1 MGKSC
6 TCTPAAS
13 ALTNNNYLA
22 LFSHCLVYTTGKVS
36 PINSN
41 VSAEPEDLDVAGTST
56 FKESSF
62 ASCSVQQSQ
71 LKADITP
78 MSAMQK
84 QDHQSFSKNQRHLVL
99 VSKSETRAASVQLVD
114 CQIQASS
121 CVVRNRTNY
130 VAKPVTETSMH
141 LRNCRLE
148 IYSLKIGL
156 NLEALNVAQ
165 IHSFKMTLN
174 IYDPT
179 YVPEIKRAIDSL
191 KKILDTCDSTNIVA
205 ISVSAETSKIPTH
218 NLELEELEEPESDI
232 LRFKRLLTN
241 DTKYV
246 TGSPHTEGTILS
258 LPTITSSESPCSS
271 GCSEPGKVPAVGKV
285 ATPAAMEMSA
295 NYNDFPEIEGLKKDT
310 MNLKRL
316 LATGSSH
323 AEGSSHVDGSA
334 YTSEVPTII
343 NKSVAPII
351 ETSRDSKMPPCELE
365 ALKREIQHFRNTLN
379 THDPNNVPVYD
390 ELKRAMES
398 LKKTLNTIHAEGIYR
413 PWKAMNKGTPGIHS
427 PMYPP
432 YRAMPGYPP
441 YNRSRQPQR
450 QPSLPANHYGYSAQP
465 RQPCG
470 PRQPHPPVNDHGCT
484 SQPHIQSKETGFSS
498 RDAQAPPPPS
508 SSNDRRFTSTQ
519 PFLSSYA
526 GNDYENRQPLYPVN
540 GRGHNS
546 RQPLTGTAKSAE
558 PSLADNHGAIMNA
571 GFHKEVKPPSPRAVT
586 EHPHDCGLQQS
597 CAGPAPS
604 AIKYDRPHPAENT
617 YGQPQESRVTA
628 ETVKATPSN
637 TSLKPK
643 SITRKAFMETILED
657 ELKTQREG
665 EFLPNRSK
673 TSSLHM
679 QQPVLNA
686 DKNNTKDKSRSE
698 VTPKMKEE
706 ELPLVTGSPNFHRN
720 PYIAAPQRPN
730 MHNGPTFPG
739 ENVEQPLTKGQALLK
754 VARSLA
760 KYNGYSPVNAAENE
774 TNTPAKPI
782 SAKQKEST
790 WESPHKTSL
799 LEASAIPINT
809 SISTFK
815 FKSSTFVEMRVKEDT
830 RKTQVERELPPN
842 RSKTSSLHMEQPV
855 LNADKNNTE
864 RLEVTHETKGGE
876 LPLEKVTSS
885 PASPSRGVTGQP
897 MHRAMHNVSV
907 VRNRHENKR
916 RADVKMSDRNKEY
929 ENAAT
934 AERTVPGRRSLLCL
948 LLLFW
953 PPCYFFLLA
962 ILCLLLYP
970 LNLLKSCISN
980 FRQRKNKNKN
990 KKTSFIINL

>member
-1 MGKSC
+1 MLHVESLLSCGHQFRDCIVIIKGMRGKSC

-13 ALTNNNYLA
+13 ALTNNYLA
-22 LFSHCLVYTTGKVS
+22 LFSHCLVCNTRKVS
-36 PINSN
+36 PVNTN
-41 VSAEPEDLDVAGTST
+41 VRAEPQDLDVTGTST
-56 FKESSF
+56 FKESSCT
-62 ASCSVQQSQ
+62 SYSVQQSQ

-99 VSKSETRAASVQLVD
+99 VSKSESRAASVQLVD

-121 CVVRNRTNY
+121 CMVRNRTNY
-130 VAKPVTETSMH
+130 VATPVTETSMH

-156 NLEALNVAQ
+156 NLEALNVVQ

-191 KKILDTCDSTNIVA
+191 LDTCDSTNIVA

-218 NLELEELEEPESDI
+218 NLKFEELEEPESDI

-271 GCSEPGKVPAVGKV
+271 GCSEPGKVPAFGKV
-285 ATPAAMEMSA
+285 APPATTEMSA
-295 NYNDFPEIEGLKKDT
+295 SYNDFPEIEGLKKDT

-316 LATGSSH
+316 LASGSSH
-323 AEGSSHVDGSA
+323 AEGSSHADGSA

-351 ETSRDSKMPPCELE
+351 ETSSSKSNYPELE

-398 LKKTLNTIHAEGIYR
+398 LKKTLNTIHAEGVYR
-413 PWKAMNKGTPGIHS
+413 PPAMHS

-441 YNRSRQPQR
+441 HNSSRQPRR
-450 QPSLPANHYGYSAQP
+450 QPSLPANHYRYIEQP

-484 SQPHIQSKETGFSS
+484 SQPHLQSKETGFSS
-498 RDAQAPPPPS
+498 RARQAPPPPS
-508 SSNDRRFTSTQ
+508 SSNDRRFTST
-519 PFLSSYA
+519 
-526 GNDYENRQPLYPVN
+526 
-540 GRGHNS
+540 
-546 RQPLTGTAKSAE
+546 
-558 PSLADNHGAIMNA
+558 
-571 GFHKEVKPPSPRAVT
+571 
-586 EHPHDCGLQQS
+586 
-597 CAGPAPS
+597 
-604 AIKYDRPHPAENT
+604 
-617 YGQPQESRVTA
+617 
-628 ETVKATPSN
+628 SN

-643 SITRKAFMETILED
+643 SITRKVFMETILEED
-657 ELKTQREG
+657 SSELKTQREG
-665 EFLPNRSK
+665 ELLPNRSK

-706 ELPLVTGSPNFHRN
+706 ELPLVTGSPDFHRN
-720 PYIAAPQRPN
+720 PHIAAPQRPYSFCH
-730 MHNGPTFPG
+730 MHNGPTLPG
-739 ENVEQPLTKGQALLK
+739 ENVEQPLTKGPAPVK

-760 KYNGYSPVNAAENE
+760 KYNGYSPVNAAENK

-809 SISTFK
+809 SISAFK
-815 FKSSTFVEMRVKEDT
+815 FKSSTFVETTVKEDT

-864 RLEVTHETKGGE
+864 KFEVTYETKGGE
-876 LPLEKVTSS
+876 LPLRKVTSS
-885 PASPSRGVTGQP
+885 QASPSRTVTGQP
-897 MHRAMHNVSV
+897 MDRIMHNVSG
-907 VRNRHENKR
+907 VRKNKR
-916 RADVKMSDRNKEY
+916 RADVDSNKEY

-934 AERTVPGRRSLLCL
+934 AEKRVPGRRSLLCL

-962 ILCLLLYP
+962 ILWLLLYP
-970 LNLLKSCISN
+970 FNLLQSCVSHL
-980 FRQRKNKNKN
+980 RQ
-990 KKTSFIINL
+990 KKKKKKKINST